1 MFPPHTLPGGSWHTF
16 ILGKLWG
23 AIRGLGEI
31 FSSIFGLLIVGRLVW
46 YLIKVL
52 MNCSYIHSV
61 HGCSAHLA
69 WSFCTEVF
77 FTRLYQRDQ
86 RQPDPERAD
95 NDPSS
100 RPKTN
105 SQSGIFNFGN
115 LFASKQTEEE
125 SGNSDGSAPMPMYP
139 MPIRRSQ
146 SVSQLRKKHTDST
159 NPSRIQ
165 SQLNRALAAF
175 QPYPSRMSASP
186 PPPDYV
192 NDPMVGTPL
201 ETNRTQPSAPVTTQ
215 EVARGGDE
223 VPPLPIRVN
232 QAAGLAPRI
241 KRTPTRFA
249 FTPIRLP
256 EPILLLFPLGILLLI
271 DRQVTI
277 HLLSLVINDCR
288 RL

>member
-1 MFPPHTLPGGSWHTF
+1 MFPPQTLPGGSWHTF

-61 HGCSAHLA
+61 NGCSAHLA

-77 FTRLYQRDQ
+77 FTRLYRCDQ
-86 RQPDPERAD
+86 RQPDPERSD

-100 RPKTN
+100 RPKPKLRN
-105 SQSGIFNFGN
+105 RILNFGN

-125 SGNSDGSAPMPMYP
+125 ESGNPDGPAPMPMYP
-139 MPIRRSQ
+139 IPMRRSQ
-146 SVSQLRKKHTDST
+146 SVSQLRTKHTDST

-175 QPYPSRMSASP
+175 QPYPSRMPFSP

-201 ETNRTQPSAPVTTQ
+201 ETNRAKPSAPVTTN
-215 EVARGGDE
+215 EVASVGDE
-223 VPPLPIRVN
+223 VPPLPVRVN
-232 QAAGLAPRI
+232 QAAGPAR
-241 KRTPTRFA
+241 RTNQTPTRFA
-249 FTPIRLP
+249 FTPIPMPRP
-256 EPILLLFPLGILLLI
+256 DTPPVPAREP
-271 DRQVTI
+271 
-277 HLLSLVINDCR
+277 VINRPSRDDPPPLPSR
-288 RL
+288 